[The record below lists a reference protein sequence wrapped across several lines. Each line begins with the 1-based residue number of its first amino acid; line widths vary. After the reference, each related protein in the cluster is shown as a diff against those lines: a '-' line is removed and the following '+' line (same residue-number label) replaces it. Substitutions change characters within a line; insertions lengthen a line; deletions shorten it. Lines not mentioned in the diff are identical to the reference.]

1 MRARHLLIILGV
13 VVAVLVLPNLDA
25 LQNKARQTIASAAGK
40 AAVTNMSGVVSDNN
54 ARGIAAAELI
64 TLPIEVDEVAPGV
77 FRASGVGNT
86 FVITTSEGN
95 VIFDTGLVIQ
105 ASEQIRQLKTV
116 LGDFEPVKIVL
127 SHSHADHV
135 GGTRLWSGE
144 NTELIAHEEFE
155 EEQRYLTELNP
166 YLHQR
171 NRTLFPWIPETP
183 RTLPGMDFRGLIP
196 DVRVDN
202 DIPYS
207 FTLGGRRFE
216 VHATPGAEGA
226 DNVVLWLPDD
236 KVLLTGDFFG
246 PQFPQFPNLF
256 TMRGEKMRKPVEYM
270 NSIDH
275 LLNLEIET
283 LLPSHLEPVRGAND
297 IRAGMIKIREA
308 VDFVHSATVSGMN
321 AGTSLS
327 ELMVEIRLPERLL
340 LSETHGKVS
349 WAVKSIWEY
358 YATWF
363 HFDRTSELYA
373 TPQSAVLDDL
383 AGIIDAD
390 AALSL
395 VREKLQRNEPEQA
408 LLLLELFEGFDTDPE
423 LMTLLMELRVEVL
436 SQLRER
442 ATVTGN
448 DYELYW
454 LDSELEKARG
464 ALP

>member
-1 MRARHLLIILGV
+1 MRPRNLLITLGV
-13 VVAVLVLPNLDA
+13 LVAVLVLPNLDA
-25 LQNKARQTIASAAGK
+25 LQSKARQTIASAAGK
-40 AAVTNMSGVVSDNN
+40 AAVTNMSGVVAENN
-54 ARGIAAAELI
+54 ARGLAAAELI
-64 TLPIEVDEVAPGV
+64 TLPIKVEEVMPGV

-105 ASEQIRQLKTV
+105 ASEQIRQLKAA

-144 NTELIAHEEFE
+144 NTELIAHEAFE

-171 NRTLFPWIPETP
+171 NRILFPWIPETP

-196 DVRVDN
+196 DIRVDN
-202 DIPYS
+202 DIPYT

-283 LLPSHLEPVRGAND
+283 LLPSHLEPVRGANE

-308 VDFVHSATVSGMN
+308 VDFVHSTTVAGMN
-321 AGTSLS
+321 AGKSLS

-395 VREKLQRNEPEQA
+395 VREKLQRSEPEQA
-408 LLLLELFEGFDTDPE
+408 LLLLEIFEGFDKEPD
-423 LMTLLMELRVEVL
+423 LMELRVEVL

-454 LDSELEKARG
+454 LDSELEKART

>member
-1 MRARHLLIILGV
+1 MRPRNLIITLSV

-25 LQNKARQTIASAAGK
+25 LQSKARQTIASAAGK

-54 ARGIAAAELI
+54 ARGLAAAELI

-105 ASEQIRQLKTV
+105 ASEQIRQLKAV

-196 DVRVDN
+196 DIRVDN
-202 DIPYS
+202 DIPHTFS
-207 FTLGGRRFE
+207 LGGRRFE

-275 LLNLEIET
+275 LLNLDIET
-283 LLPSHLEPVRGAND
+283 LLPSHLEPVRGAED

-308 VDFVHSATVSGMN
+308 VDFVHSATVAGMN
-321 AGTSLS
+321 AGTPLS
-327 ELMVEIRLPERLL
+327 ELMVEVRLPERLL

-373 TPQSAVLDDL
+373 TPQSAVLGDL

-395 VREKLQRNEPEQA
+395 VREKLQEQRTRTGPASSRA
-408 LLLLELFEGFDTDPE
+408 L
-423 LMTLLMELRVEVL
+423 
-436 SQLRER
+436 
-442 ATVTGN
+442 
-448 DYELYW
+448 
-454 LDSELEKARG
+454 RG
-464 ALP
+464 V